1 MTKLLSL
8 FILAESLIRAI
19 LASAPR
25 REARR
30 GVREALTLLKAR
42 AVGTQDKPGA
52 AWDAVAEAYKQ
63 AARDAQNARGGD
75 DSAKLGARH
84 RRSAERLFH
93 RLADRLDAAIAHV
106 AVDLERGLSA
116 PSLARGEIPEVKGFT
131 DKAGKR
137 WDLSVYA
144 RMCARTTAAEA
155 RSEATVNTLV
165 DQGIDLVEIPRHPH
179 PNDVCSRFEGR
190 VYSISGGH
198 PRYTKLRERPPF
210 HPNCRHVLREY
221 RRAEGRVN
229 PVGISDEGRMQVD
242 TDSMV
247 ADLASGRLT
256 LNDVSDVVRV
266 DPLGRVFVT
275 LEEILG
281 F

>member
-1 MTKLLSL
+1 M
-8 FILAESLIRAI
+8 AG
-19 LASAPR
+19 APR

-30 GVREALTLLKAR
+30 GVREALALLKAR
-42 AVGTQDKPGA
+42 AVGTKSKPGA
-52 AWDAVAEAYKQ
+52 AWEAVAEAYKR
-63 AARDAQNARGGD
+63 AARDAYSGPRTNGDAR
-75 DSAKLGARH
+75 LGPRH
-84 RRSAERLFH
+84 RRSAERLYR
-93 RLADRLDAAIAHV
+93 RLADRLEAAIAHV
-106 AVDLERGLSA
+106 AIDLERGLASPA
-116 PSLARGEIPEVKGFT
+116 KSEIPEVKGFT

-155 RSEATVNTLV
+155 RSEATVNALI
-165 DQGIDLVEIPRHPH
+165 DQGIDLVRVSKHPH

-190 VYSISGGH
+190 IFSISGGH

-221 RRAEGRVN
+221 RRAEGKIR
-229 PVGISDEGRMQVD
+229 PVGISDEGRIRVD

-247 ADLASGRLT
+247 ASAAGGKLT
-256 LNDVSDVVRV
+256 VNDISDVVRI
-266 DPLGRVFVT
+266 DPLGRVFLT
-275 LEEILG
+275 LEELED